1 MSNDL
6 ARRLGFA
13 EAMSSL
19 TPITSVSTA
28 DTAFVDVFDRGPI
41 DVPVRVANYSEFE
54 QVFGGCSHLSAASY
68 GVRAFFENG
77 GRTAWI
83 VRVLPSDAERASLAA
98 PGLLRLEA
106 VTAGGWGN
114 RLRIAVLHGEENR
127 FTLAVGEEVVTAT
140 RPFVRPLEIF
150 DDLTLSDGPRAA
162 GRVVNGVS
170 AYLRIVIT
178 PGATGRPPE
187 SAGFVSSSQDP
198 AHYMSLGGGT
208 DGSLPG
214 TASWEEIEGGSALL
228 GDETQGT
235 GLYAVDRAGP
245 ARVNILC
252 LPATTS
258 LSRSAATAVITGA
271 TRFCAA
277 RQILYLVDPP
287 PPDELGRW
295 EVKDLVGFIEGLRHP
310 NAAMFVA
317 RLVVPDPLNGSRP
330 RAIAPSGAAAGVLAR
345 RDEAAGVWKPA
356 MGAEGVVQGAALERE
371 MSRGELFD
379 LTGTGMNS
387 MRSVASIGPSL
398 EGDRTLIE
406 TVPGAG
412 RWSHLPVRRTAL
424 FLEASIRQG
433 LRWVSSETNG
443 PALWSRIREQVNEF
457 LTMLHEHGAFAGP
470 HPAGAFVVRCD
481 ALTTTKAD
489 LAAGFV
495 NLFVGFAPEEPS
507 EFDFIQ
513 VRLPARA

>member
-28 DTAFVDVFDRGPI
+28 DTAFVDVFERGPI

-68 GVRAFFENG
+68 GVRGFFENG

-98 PGLLRLEA
+98 PDLLRLEA

-127 FTLAVGEEVVTAT
+127 FTLAVGEEVRSGD

-150 DDLTLSDGPRAA
+150 DDLTLTDGPRAA

-170 AYLRIVIT
+170 AYLRIVIN
-178 PGATGRPPE
+178 PHAVGRPPA
-187 SAGFVSSSQDP
+187 SPDFVAGSQEP
-198 AHYMSLGGGT
+198 AHYMPLGGGT

-214 TASWEEIEGGSALL
+214 TASWEQIEGRGALL
-228 GDETQGT
+228 GDEAQGT
-235 GLYAVDRAGP
+235 GLFAVDRAGP

-252 LPATTS
+252 IPATTS
-258 LSRSAATAVITGA
+258 LSRSAASSVIAGA

-277 RQILYLVDPP
+277 RQILYLVDAP
-287 PPDELGRW
+287 PPDDKGRW
-295 EVKDLVGFIEGLRHP
+295 EVKELVGFVETLRHP
-310 NAAMFVA
+310 NAAMFAA
-317 RLVVPDPLNGSRP
+317 RLVVPDPLNGGRP
-330 RAIAPSGAAAGVLAR
+330 RTIEPSGAVAGVLAR
-345 RDEAAGVWKPA
+345 RDEAVGVWKPA
-356 MGAEGVVQGAALERE
+356 VGAESVVLGAALEQE
-371 MSRGELFD
+371 MTRGELHG
-379 LTGTGMNS
+379 LSGTGVNA
-387 MRSVASIGPSL
+387 MRSMISLGPAL

-406 TVPGAG
+406 TVHGAG

-424 FLEASIRQG
+424 YLEASIRQG
-433 LRWVSSETNG
+433 LRWVSAETNG

-457 LTMLHEHGAFAGP
+457 LTMLHGHGAFIGP

-489 LAAGFV
+489 LSAGFV
-495 NLFVGFAPEEPS
+495 NLFVGFAPVEPG
-507 EFDFIQ
+507 EFVFIQ
-513 VRLPARA
+513 VRLPSRA

>member
-1 MSNDL
+1 
-6 ARRLGFA
+6 
-13 EAMSSL
+13 
-19 TPITSVSTA
+19 
-28 DTAFVDVFDRGPI
+28 
-41 DVPVRVANYSEFE
+41 VPVRVTNYVEFE
-54 QVFGGCSHLSAASY
+54 QVFGGCSHLSAAYY

-98 PGLLRLEA
+98 PDLLRLEA

-114 RLRIAVLHGEENR
+114 RLRIAVVHGEENR
-127 FTLAVGEEVVTAT
+127 FTLAVGEEVRTGP

-150 DDLTLSDGPRAA
+150 DDLTLTDGPRAA

-170 AYLRIVIT
+170 AYLRVVIS
-178 PGATGRPPE
+178 PGATGRPPA
-187 SAGFVSSSQDP
+187 SPDYVAGSQDP
-198 AHYMSLGGGT
+198 AHYMPLGGGT

-214 TASWEEIEGGSALL
+214 TASWEEIEGRGALL
-228 GDETQGT
+228 GDEAQGT

-245 ARVNILC
+245 ARVNVLC
-252 LPATTS
+252 IPATTS
-258 LSRSAATAVITGA
+258 LSRSAASSVITGA

-277 RQILYLVDPP
+277 RQILFLVDAP
-287 PPDELGRW
+287 PPDEHGRW
-295 EVKDLVGFIEGLRHP
+295 EAKELVGFVETLRHP
-310 NAAMFVA
+310 NAAMYVA
-317 RLVVPDPLNGSRP
+317 RLVVPDPLNGGRP
-330 RAIAPSGAAAGVLAR
+330 RTIPPSGAVAGVLAR

-356 MGAEGVVQGAALERE
+356 VGAEGIVQGATLEHDMTRT
-371 MSRGELFD
+371 ELHG
-379 LTGTGMNS
+379 LSGTGINA
-387 MRSVASIGPSL
+387 MRAMISLGPAL

-412 RWSHLPVRRTAL
+412 RWSYLPVRRTAL

-457 LTMLHEHGAFAGP
+457 LTMLHEHGAFVGP

-495 NLFVGFAPEEPS
+495 NLFVGFAPVDPS
-507 EFDFIQ
+507 EFVFIQ